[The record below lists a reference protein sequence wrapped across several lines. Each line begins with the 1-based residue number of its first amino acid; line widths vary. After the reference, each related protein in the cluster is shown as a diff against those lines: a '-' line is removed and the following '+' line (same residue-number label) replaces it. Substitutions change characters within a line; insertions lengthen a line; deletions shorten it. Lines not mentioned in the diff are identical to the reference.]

1 MSACRLQ
8 IIAKEETL
16 RYKRLKPEQTLC
28 FQVIEKYYTQF
39 SALMA
44 QHDKYLLLDVRSDF
58 DEYLECGLLGI
69 FFICGQ

>member
-1 MSACRLQ
+1 L
-8 IIAKEETL
+8 
-16 RYKRLKPEQTLC
+16 
-28 FQVIEKYYTQF
+28 
-39 SALMA
+39 ALMA